1 MPVLRNISTLYRV
14 PAEAAHD
21 EVDAIEDGAVAW
33 EGETIRYAGP
43 AAELPADL
51 ADVETFDAGGRCVV
65 PGLIDCHTHLCF
77 GGWRGDEF
85 AARLEGASYQDIQA
99 AGGGINSTVR
109 ATREADIDALER
121 KAATA
126 LTDMA
131 SLGVTTVEA
140 KSGYGLDRD
149 NEIKQLEVYRRL
161 QTRQPLE
168 IVPTFLGAHLIP
180 SEYRDRRD
188 DYIALLCDELI
199 PEVAER
205 ELARFCDVFIE
216 ENAFTLIEGRRV
228 LETAKRHGLGLKI
241 HADQLSSGGGAGLA
255 AELGAVSAEH
265 LEYASERDIGAMAE
279 AGTVAVSLPIASL
292 YLREPFLPA
301 RQWIEAG
308 ARVAIATDFN
318 PGSAPSYHL
327 HLAMTLAA
335 VHQRMSPAEVLRGVT
350 THAARAIG
358 LENSHGSLL
367 PGYRADLAVIDAPEI
382 NHWLYHF
389 RPNACLRT
397 LKSGRWIHRFEGTAA
412 QI

>member
-1 MPVLRNISTLYRV
+1 MKLLTNISTLYRV
-14 PAEAAHD
+14 PADGAHD
-21 EVDAIEDGAVAW
+21 DVDAVSDAAVAW
-33 EGETIRYAGP
+33 EGDTIRYAGP
-43 AAELPADL
+43 SADLPAEFDE
-51 ADVETFDAGGRCVV
+51 AERSDAGGRCVV

-99 AGGGINSTVR
+99 AGGGINSTVH
-109 ATREADIDALER
+109 ATRETDIDELES
-121 KAATA
+121 KAAEA
-126 LTDMA
+126 LADMA
-131 SLGVTTVEA
+131 SLGVTAVEA

-161 QTRQPLE
+161 NSQQPLE
-168 IVPTFLGAHLIP
+168 VLPTFLGAHLVP
-180 SEYRDRRD
+180 VEYRDRRA
-188 DYIALLCDELI
+188 DYVALLCEEVI

-205 ELARFCDVFIE
+205 RLARFCDAFIE
-216 ENAFTLIEGRRV
+216 DNAFTLEEGRRI
-228 LETAKRHGLGLKI
+228 LETAKRHGLGVKI

-265 LEYASERDIGAMAE
+265 LEYASDADIRAMAE

-301 RQWIEAG
+301 RKWIDAG
-308 ARVAIATDFN
+308 ARVAVATDFN

-350 THAARAIG
+350 SHAARAIG
-358 LENSHGSLL
+358 IERSHGSLL

-389 RPNACLRT
+389 RPNACVAT
-397 LKSGRWIHRFEGTAA
+397 LKTGQWLEDSMLL
-412 QI
+412 

>member
-1 MPVLRNISTLYRV
+1 MKLLTNISTLYRV
-14 PAEAAHD
+14 PPDGRHD
-21 EVDAIEDGAVAW
+21 EVDAVRDAAVAW
-33 EGETIRYAGP
+33 EGDTIRYAGP
-43 AAELPADL
+43 AADLPAEF
-51 ADVETFDAGGRCVV
+51 AEAERFDAGGRCVV

-99 AGGGINSTVR
+99 AGGGINSTVQ
-109 ATREADIDALER
+109 ATRETDIDELES
-121 KAATA
+121 KAAEA
-126 LTDMA
+126 LADMA
-131 SLGVTTVEA
+131 RLGVTTVEA

-149 NEIKQLEVYRRL
+149 NEIKQLEAYRRL
-161 QTRQPLE
+161 NAQQPLE
-168 IVPTFLGAHLIP
+168 IVPTFLGAHLVP
-180 SEYRDRRD
+180 AEYRDRRD
-188 DYIALLCDELI
+188 EYVALLCEEVI

-205 ELARFCDVFIE
+205 RLARFCDAFIE
-216 ENAFTLIEGRRV
+216 DNAFTLEEGRRI

-265 LEYASERDIGAMAE
+265 LEYASDADIRAMAE

-308 ARVAIATDFN
+308 ARVAVATDFN

-350 THAARAIG
+350 SHAARAIG
-358 LENSHGSLL
+358 LERSHGSLL
-367 PGYRADLAVIDAPEI
+367 PRYRADLAVIDAPDI

-389 RPNACLRT
+389 RPNACQQT
-397 LKSGRWIHRFEGTAA
+397 LKSGHWID
-412 QI
+412 